1 MFKSVAVGIA
11 IVLTMLIAVAETSTP
26 RASTKVVTLTGIDTS
41 AITSES
47 RVLVSEAWDA
57 F

>member
-1 MFKSVAVGIA
+1 MFKQSL
-11 IVLTMLIAVAETSTP
+11 VLGTLLVLAMLIAVAFIPSASAVAPTP
-26 RASTKVVTLTGIDTS
+26 AGLDTS
-41 AITSES
+41 AIMSES